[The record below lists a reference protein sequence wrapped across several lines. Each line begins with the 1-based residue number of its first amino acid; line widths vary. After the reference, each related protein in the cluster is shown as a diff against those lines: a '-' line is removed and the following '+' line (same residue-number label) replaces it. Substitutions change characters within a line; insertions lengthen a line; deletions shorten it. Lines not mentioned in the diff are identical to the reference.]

1 MKAIQA
7 VKMVG
12 GALIVLASIN
22 AYAQASGTEGSTDM
36 STQPSAKQQHKAMK
50 KADRALAH
58 KVRGALAKAKGISAA
73 NIIVRANAN
82 TGDVWLE
89 GSVPE
94 QPQVDQATQVAQGVS
109 GVKSVKNDLTIRPVG
124 Q

>member
-7 VKMVG
+7 IKVVG
-12 GALIVLASIN
+12 GALIVLASLN
-22 AYAQASGTEGSTDM
+22 AYSQASDTGADM

-50 KADRALAH
+50 KADRALAR
-58 KVRGALAKAKGISAA
+58 KVRGALAKAKGVSAA
-73 NIIVRANAN
+73 NIIVRANAS

-94 QPQVDQATQVAQGVS
+94 QPQVDMATQTAQGVS
-109 GVKSVKNDLTIRPVG
+109 GVKNVKNDLTIRPVG

>member
-7 VKMVG
+7 VKVVG
-12 GALIVLASIN
+12 GALIVLASLN
-22 AYAQASGTEGSTDM
+22 AYSQASDTGADM

-50 KADRALAH
+50 KADRALAR
-58 KVRGALAKAKGISAA
+58 KVRGALAKAKGVSAA
-73 NIIVRANAN
+73 NIIVRANAS

-94 QPQVDQATQVAQGVS
+94 QPQVDQATQTAQNVA
-109 GVKSVKNDLTIRPVG
+109 GVKNVKNDLTIRPVG

>member
-7 VKMVG
+7 IKMVG

-22 AYAQASGTEGSTDM
+22 AYAQASGAEGADM

-50 KADRALAH
+50 KADRVLAK

-82 TGDVWLE
+82 TGDVVLE

-94 QPQVDQATQVAQGVS
+94 QPQVDQATQVAQNVS
-109 GVKSVKNDLTIRPVG
+109 GVKNVKNDLTIRPVG

>member
-7 VKMVG
+7 IKVVG
-12 GALIVLASIN
+12 GALIVLASLN
-22 AYAQASGTEGSTDM
+22 AYSQASDTGADM

-50 KADRALAH
+50 KADRALAR
-58 KVRGALAKAKGISAA
+58 KVRGALAKAKGVSAA
-73 NIIVRANAN
+73 NIIVRANAS

-94 QPQVDQATQVAQGVS
+94 QPQVDQATQTAQNVA
-109 GVKSVKNDLTIRPVG
+109 GVKNVKNDLTIRPVG

>member
-7 VKMVG
+7 IKVVG
-12 GALIVLASIN
+12 GALIVLASLN
-22 AYAQASGTEGSTDM
+22 AYSQASDTGADM

-50 KADRALAH
+50 KADRALAR
-58 KVRGALAKAKGISAA
+58 KVRSALAKAKGVSAA
-73 NIIVRANAN
+73 NIIVRANAD
-82 TGDVWLE
+82 TGDIYLE

-94 QPQVDQATQVAQGVS
+94 QPQVDQATQVAQNVS
-109 GVKSVKNDLTIRPVG
+109 GVKNVKNDLTIRPVG

>member
-7 VKMVG
+7 IKVVG
-12 GALIVLASIN
+12 GALIVLASLN
-22 AYAQASGTEGSTDM
+22 AYSQASDTGADM

-50 KADRALAH
+50 KADRALAR
-58 KVRGALAKAKGISAA
+58 KVRGALAKAKGVSAA
-73 NIIVRANAN
+73 NIIVRANAS

-94 QPQVDQATQVAQGVS
+94 QPQVDQSTQVAQGVA
-109 GVKSVKNDLTIRPVG
+109 GVKNVKNDLTIRPVG

>member
-7 VKMVG
+7 IKVVG
-12 GALIVLASIN
+12 GALIVLASLN
-22 AYAQASGTEGSTDM
+22 AYSQASDTGAADQ

-50 KADRALAH
+50 KADRALAR
-58 KVRGALAKAKGISAA
+58 KVRGALAKAKGVSAA
-73 NIIVRANAN
+73 NIIVRANAS

-94 QPQVDQATQVAQGVS
+94 QPQVDQSTQVAQNVA
-109 GVKSVKNDLTIRPVG
+109 GVKNVKNDLTIRPVG

>member
-7 VKMVG
+7 IKVVG
-12 GALIVLASIN
+12 GALIVLASLN
-22 AYAQASGTEGSTDM
+22 AYSQASDTGADM

-50 KADRALAH
+50 KADRVLAR
-58 KVRGALAKAKGISAA
+58 KVRGALAKAKGVSAA
-73 NIIVRANAN
+73 NIIVRANAS

-94 QPQVDQATQVAQGVS
+94 QPQVEQSTQVAQGVA
-109 GVKSVKNDLTIRPVG
+109 GVKNVKNDLTIRPVG

>member
-7 VKMVG
+7 IKMVG

-22 AYAQASGTEGSTDM
+22 AYAQASDADATA
-36 STQPSAKQQHKAMK
+36 QPSAKQTAKATK
-50 KADRALAH
+50 SADRALQR
-58 KVRGALAKAKGISAA
+58 KVRSALAKAKGISVS
-73 NIIVRANAN
+73 NITVRARSGAV
-82 TGDVWLE
+82 TLQ

-94 QPQVDQATQVAQGVS
+94 QPQSDQATQVAQGVA
-109 GVKSVKNDLTIRPVG
+109 GVTSVKNALTVRPVG